1 MFAAYCPQHGKTVL
15 LGLSDIVAVSNT
27 DDDIVVEWECF
38 CGERGH
44 THTGHTHTGHTHT
57 GHTHTGP
64 TAGQSVTPSR
74 WPSRSSYAACLSSAD
89 RRGRSPAA

>member
-1 MFAAYCPQHGKTVL
+1 MFAAYCPRHGKTVL
-15 LGLSDIVAVSNT
+15 LGLSDIVAVTNT

-44 THTGHTHTGHTHT
+44 THTGRTHTGPTA
-57 GHTHTGP
+57 GP